1 MIEGRL
7 TLWLHGSRIDD
18 DRVPSYIAGL
28 LRLMLLQRWLMRIYW
43 EMLTER
49 RHRVWNL
56 HVRRVQSVIDD
67 SQDAL
72 LLLGLVTHDRT
83 LVILVAMNTINYG
96 IID

>member
-1 MIEGRL
+1 
-7 TLWLHGSRIDD
+7 
-18 DRVPSYIAGL
+18 
-28 LRLMLLQRWLMRIYW
+28 
-43 EMLTER
+43 MLTER